1 MDTSRDRVNSTDRGQ
16 REVSVKVWICRI
28 GRCTASSLGRLSYT
42 LCIPG
47 PGNSCSIQ
55 RCARKRISSDG
66 LQQGSA
72 RPSANNFPKISQR
85 LHQRLFQTRP
95 GDNKNIAQESQECN
109 PSCSD
114 LNRLPDRGCYRKV
127 SSAPTGLQDSQ
138 DSISRS
144 ALRRLAA
151 SMSVTFCCS
160 GVGSK
165 KSEAMEFF

>member
-1 MDTSRDRVNSTDRGQ
+1 MEKYCANDGNIEITWRTSASRVHNIPSESGLFAIQLMEFGIRKVSWFDLNAVFESKFNASTR
-16 REVSVKVWICRI
+16 WTFPCMI
-28 GRCTASSLGRLSYT
+28 G
-42 LCIPG
+42 
-47 PGNSCSIQ
+47 Q

-138 DSISRS
+138 DSIRRS
-144 ALRRLAA
+144 ACVDSRRQ
-151 SMSVTFCCS
+151 
-160 GVGSK
+160 
-165 KSEAMEFF
+165 